1 MNKTG
6 VSLAYRA
13 NIKTKEDDDR
23 KKVFVRRPHNAC
35 YRTDGDTMLFSR
47 YAVCGGGRG
56 DDCCS
61 VLRPARL

>member
-13 NIKTKEDDDR
+13 PAPKKEDDQSAA
-23 KKVFVRRPHNAC
+23 VSIRRPTNAC

-47 YAVCGGGRG
+47 
-56 DDCCS
+56 
-61 VLRPARL
+61 